1 MRHGNKV
8 NHLGRKTGHL
18 KAMLS
23 NMACSLLEH
32 KRITTTLA
40 KAKSLR
46 VFVEPIL
53 TKSKNDTTHSRR
65 LVFSHLQNKEIVT
78 ELFRDIA
85 LKIATRNGGYTRIIR
100 TGFRLGDNAEMC
112 IIELVDYND
121 IYTNEKAKKTTRRSR
136 RGGGATTPSVSGET
150 DVEDVVSDEV
160 VAEDTVVQDAI
171 VEDVVSEEVVVEETV
186 TEDTVTE
193 EVVFEEVVVE
203 ETVVEDVVSEE
214 VVVEETVTEDTV
226 TEEVVSEEVVVE
238 ETVVEEV
245 VAEEVVVEEAVVEEA
260 VVEDTVS
267 AEVVVEE
274 AVSEEPVIEETTP
287 ETPAED
293 STEEEKK
300 EEN

>member
-65 LVFSHLQNKEIVT
+65 LVFSHLQNKEVVT

-150 DVEDVVSDEV
+150 DVEE
-160 VAEDTVVQDAI
+160 
-171 VEDVVSEEVVVEETV
+171 VVSEEAVVEDTV

-193 EVVFEEVVVE
+193 EVV
-203 ETVVEDVVSEE
+203 T
-214 VVVEETVTEDTV
+214 
-226 TEEVVSEEVVVE
+226 EEVVVE

-245 VAEEVVVEEAVVEEA
+245 VAEEVVVEET
-260 VVEDTVS
+260 VVEDAIVEEVV
-267 AEVVVEE
+267 AEEAVVEE

>member
-65 LVFSHLQNKEIVT
+65 LVFSHLQNKEVVT

-136 RGGGATTPSVSGET
+136 RGGGATTPSLSGET

-160 VAEDTVVQDAI
+160 VAEETVVQDAI
-171 VEDVVSEEVVVEETV
+171 VEEVASEEAVVEEA
-186 TEDTVTE
+186 
-193 EVVFEEVVVE
+193 
-203 ETVVEDVVSEE
+203 
-214 VVVEETVTEDTV
+214 
-226 TEEVVSEEVVVE
+226 
-238 ETVVEEV
+238 VVEEV
-245 VAEEVVVEEAVVEEA
+245 ASEEAVAEEAVVEEA
-260 VVEDTVS
+260 VVEDTVTEEAVAEEAVAEEAVE

-274 AVSEEPVIEETTP
+274 AVSEETVIEETTP

>member
-65 LVFSHLQNKEIVT
+65 LVFSHLQNKEVVT

-160 VAEDTVVQDAI
+160 IAEDTVVQDAI

-186 TEDTVTE
+186 
-193 EVVFEEVVVE
+193 
-203 ETVVEDVVSEE
+203 
-214 VVVEETVTEDTV
+214 
-226 TEEVVSEEVVVE
+226 
-238 ETVVEEV
+238 
-245 VAEEVVVEEAVVEEA
+245 VEEAVVEEA
-260 VVEDTVS
+260 VAEEVVAEEAVVE
-267 AEVVVEE
+267 EVVVEE
-274 AVSEEPVIEETTP
+274 AVSEEPVAEEAVAEEVVVEEAVSEEPVTEETTP

>member
-65 LVFSHLQNKEIVT
+65 LVFSHLQNKEVVT

-136 RGGGATTPSVSGET
+136 RGGGATTPSLSGET

-160 VAEDTVVQDAI
+160 VAEDAI
-171 VEDVVSEEVVVEETV
+171 VEDVVAEEAVVEEVVAEEAVVEDTV
-186 TEDTVTE
+186 TEEAVVEDTVTE
-193 EVVFEEVVVE
+193 EVVV
-203 ETVVEDVVSEE
+203 
-214 VVVEETVTEDTV
+214 EDTV
-226 TEEVVSEEVVVE
+226 T
-238 ETVVEEV
+238 
-245 VAEEVVVEEAVVEEA
+245 
-260 VVEDTVS
+260 
-267 AEVVVEE
+267 EE

>member
-65 LVFSHLQNKEIVT
+65 LVFSHLQNKEVVT

-160 VAEDTVVQDAI
+160 VAEDAI
-171 VEDVVSEEVVVEETV
+171 VEDVVAEEA
-186 TEDTVTE
+186 
-193 EVVFEEVVVE
+193 
-203 ETVVEDVVSEE
+203 
-214 VVVEETVTEDTV
+214 
-226 TEEVVSEEVVVE
+226 
-238 ETVVEEV
+238 VVEEV
-245 VAEEVVVEEAVVEEA
+245 VAEEVVAEEA
-260 VVEDTVS
+260 VVEDTVTEE
-267 AEVVVEE
+267 AVVEDTVTEEAVVEDTVTEEVVVEDTVTEE

>member
-65 LVFSHLQNKEIVT
+65 LVFSHLQNKEVVT

-160 VAEDTVVQDAI
+160 VAEDAI
-171 VEDVVSEEVVVEETV
+171 VEDVVAEEAVVEEVVAEEAVVEDTV
-186 TEDTVTE
+186 TEEAVVEDTVTE
-193 EVVFEEVVVE
+193 EVVV
-203 ETVVEDVVSEE
+203 
-214 VVVEETVTEDTV
+214 EDTV
-226 TEEVVSEEVVVE
+226 T
-238 ETVVEEV
+238 
-245 VAEEVVVEEAVVEEA
+245 
-260 VVEDTVS
+260 
-267 AEVVVEE
+267 EE

>member
-65 LVFSHLQNKEIVT
+65 LVFSHLQNKEVVT

-136 RGGGATTPSVSGET
+136 RGGGATTPSLSGDT

-160 VAEDTVVQDAI
+160 FAEETVVQDAI
-171 VEDVVSEEVVVEETV
+171 VEEVASEEVL
-186 TEDTVTE
+186 
-193 EVVFEEVVVE
+193 
-203 ETVVEDVVSEE
+203 SEE
-214 VVVEETVTEDTV
+214 VL
-226 TEEVVSEEVVVE
+226 S
-238 ETVVEEV
+238 
-245 VAEEVVVEEAVVEEA
+245 EEVVVEEAVVEDAVTEEAVVEEVVAEEA
-260 VVEDTVS
+260 VVEDAVT
-267 AEVVVEE
+267 EE

>member
-65 LVFSHLQNKEIVT
+65 LVFSHLQNKEVVT

-160 VAEDTVVQDAI
+160 VAEETVVQDAI
-171 VEDVVSEEVVVEETV
+171 VEEAVVE
-186 TEDTVTE
+186 DAVTE
-193 EVVFEEVVVE
+193 E
-203 ETVVEDVVSEE
+203 
-214 VVVEETVTEDTV
+214 
-226 TEEVVSEEVVVE
+226 
-238 ETVVEEV
+238 
-245 VAEEVVVEEAVVEEA
+245 AVVEEAVVEEA
-260 VVEDTVS
+260 VVEEAVVEEVVAEEVVAEEVVAEEVVVEEVVS
-267 AEVVVEE
+267 EEGVAEKVVVEE
-274 AVSEEPVIEETTP
+274 AVSEETVIEETTP